1 MPQQIVYTDEK
12 EDKVVEHFA
21 DLWKL
26 SKADTIKK
34 IIREFKDLYEVKN
47 EN

>member
-12 EDKVVEHFA
+12 EDKIVKKYKKS
-21 DLWKL
+21 WKL

-34 IIREFKDLYEVKN
+34 IIREFDKLKKK
-47 EN
+47 

>member
-12 EDKVVEHFA
+12 EDKRIELFSKKW
-21 DLWKL
+21 DL

-34 IIREFKDLYEVKN
+34 IIREFKEVKN
-47 EN
+47 E